1 MLSKATI
8 IIHHQYFE
16 EMAYQ
21 TGNIKYNGSFK
32 NIRQWRNRKDPKTY
46 AGEKGGANRDL
57 IMNNPAFVRTR
68 ENMWEFRGC
77 GVAVKAI
84 RQGLLALIPEHTDT
98 HFTDRL
104 TSLIKKINLTDLE
117 GVRGGRA
124 ICFSL
129 NRPMLKTMTFH
140 EIKKIDF
147 ELKKRIRTSHPVS
160 RGEATITVNGLN
172 PNPSFFPGNAQYY
185 RIINHLS
192 IISDYIYIED
202 GDLYEPISQLNSKF
216 AINYSDFI
224 PVNTPLIT
232 SVKTT
237 FPEGTLL
244 TESDTVIQSVGIEFY
259 LKSGVDRYLP
269 YSAGSM
275 MVYDV
280 F

>member
-1 MLSKATI
+1 MLSRATV

-21 TGNIKYNGSFK
+21 TGNIKYKGSFK

-46 AGEKGGANRDL
+46 AGEKGGAPREL
-57 IMNNPAFVRTR
+57 IMNNAAFVRTR

-104 TSLIKKINLTDLE
+104 TALIKKINLTDLE
-117 GVRGGRA
+117 GIRGGRT
-124 ICFSL
+124 IRFSL
-129 NRPMLKTMTFH
+129 NRPMLKSVTFH
-140 EIKKIDF
+140 EKKKIDF
-147 ELKKRIRTSHPVS
+147 ELKKNIRTSHPVS
-160 RGEATITVNGLN
+160 RAEATITVNGLN
-172 PNPSFFPGNAQYY
+172 PNPSVIPGNAQYY

-192 IISDYIYIED
+192 IISDYVYIKD
-202 GDLYEPISQLNSKF
+202 GEKYEPLSRINSMS
-216 AINYSDFI
+216 AITYSDYI
-224 PVNTPLIT
+224 PVNTPLTAAI
-232 SVKTT
+232 KTT

-244 TESDTVIQSVGIEFY
+244 TDSETVMQCVGIEYY
-259 LKSGVDRYLP
+259 LKSGAIGYLP
-269 YSAGSM
+269 CSEGSM
-275 MVYDV
+275 MVFEV